1 VKHPRRWR
9 HSAGSRG
16 MAFWLV
22 VAQLTLFAASGL
34 THAHAISTG
43 VSEVAAAPQP
53 GQSVSPQA
61 CLAPR
66 RVAHRHE
73 TSPCAIC
80 QSVRS
85 IVVSL
90 ASVPDLT
97 SVPAPGGPAA
107 PVRRT
112 ALRSALRTPRSARAP
127 PSETPHLYA

>member
-1 VKHPRRWR
+1 
-9 HSAGSRG
+9 

-43 VSEVAAAPQP
+43 VSGVAAAQQP
-53 GQSVSPQA
+53 GEPVSPQA
-61 CLAPR
+61 FLTSR

-90 ASVPDLT
+90 ATVPDLT
-97 SVPAPGGPAA
+97 SVAAPGGPAA
-107 PVRRT
+107 PFLRRS
-112 ALRSALRTPRSARAP
+112 LRSALGTPRSARAP
-127 PSETPHLYA
+127 PSDTPSL